1 MTYQYLPAVLKTQL
15 KPPIP
20 AKVRDH
26 IRYQKVLGEAGV
38 PCGATLD
45 TADLYDD
52 PHLNQ
57 CGFIKTLSHPE
68 QGGVANPAR
77 SARRAASAFES

>member
-1 MTYQYLPAVLKTQL
+1 
-15 KPPIP
+15 
-20 AKVRDH
+20 
-26 IRYQKVLGEAGV
+26 
-38 PCGATLD
+38 LD

-77 SARRAASAFES
+77 SARRAAAAFES